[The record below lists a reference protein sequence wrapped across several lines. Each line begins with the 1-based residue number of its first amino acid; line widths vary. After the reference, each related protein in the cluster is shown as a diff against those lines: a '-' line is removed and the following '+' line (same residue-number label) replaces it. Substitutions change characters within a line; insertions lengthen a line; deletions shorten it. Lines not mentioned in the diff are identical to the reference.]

1 MPPKK
6 PAKSTASAGAPRA
19 NAPTTVLI
27 MGEPPSQSASS
38 AGTTRA
44 ASTHDRTRTKQSV
57 VDYQSPLKKLR
68 IAMRLRRVIDTIDDL
83 HDFNENTDLGSE
95 GGIDSIRIQAC
106 LQWRRSRFN
115 NNNRS
120 AKRSKPMIRSK
131 QISS

>member
-95 GGIDSIRIQAC
+95 GGIDSIRIQATK
-106 LQWRRSRFN
+106 RRSRFN